1 MLKATLL
8 FSVIAIRRVSSV
20 DSDIPVLNRFA
31 VKKASSWICIAC

>member
-20 DSDIPVLNRFA
+20 DSDIPVLTGLL
-31 VKKASSWICIAC
+31 